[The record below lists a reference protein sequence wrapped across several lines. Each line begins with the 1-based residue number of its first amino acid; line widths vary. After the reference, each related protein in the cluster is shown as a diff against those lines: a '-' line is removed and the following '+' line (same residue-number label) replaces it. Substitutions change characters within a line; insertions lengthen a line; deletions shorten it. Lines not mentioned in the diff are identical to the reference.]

1 MEKYIG
7 SKSKITRTCF
17 QENQVIDIRIT
28 VRRTFSS
35 IYRKEAMPGPSKVQH
50 LRFFEAV
57 LFFYE
62 KGRLFSKEV
71 ALIFSK
77 RLEIPP
83 LFFTRVII

>member
-1 MEKYIG
+1 
-7 SKSKITRTCF
+7 
-17 QENQVIDIRIT
+17 
-28 VRRTFSS
+28 
-35 IYRKEAMPGPSKVQH
+35 MPGPSKVQH

-83 LFFTRVII
+83 LFFIRVLI